1 MPARGQEE
9 LFVEDNLCRKYD
21 LHFNQF
27 IGSEEFYF
35 TLKEPLPESY
45 TITIPEIHVVY
56 FEQAKVKFPVPDH
69 IEEVN
74 KNVELSGFE
83 VIVTKVERVGDTEVR
98 VYVDVENDENSSHV
112 LKNFRLEGRS
122 YMSYSNPDTFT
133 VEYFQFA
140 IEPEQKSIKLTFE
153 NPEVTIRGPWKLELN
168 QEDLLKK

>member
-1 MPARGQEE
+1 MWNFR
-9 LFVEDNLCRKYD
+9 
-21 LHFNQF
+21 
-27 IGSEEFYF
+27 
-35 TLKEPLPESY
+35 
-45 TITIPEIHVVY
+45 
-56 FEQAKVKFPVPDH
+56 
-69 IEEVN
+69 
-74 KNVELSGFE
+74 
-83 VIVTKVERVGDTEVR
+83 
-98 VYVDVENDENSSHV
+98 V